1 MQYVSQF
8 FSILNDVFL
17 KMTWLSDLIAWIVN
31 NIFRLPINDTD
42 IWGKIGGSLQFF
54 IYDSIKIIALLSV
67 LIFIFSYIESKF
79 TPEKT
84 KRLLSKL
91 KGIKGATL
99 GALLGT
105 VTPFCSCSSIPIF
118 ISFVKAGLP
127 MEVTFSFLISSPFVD
142 LASTVLLASM
152 FGWKVAIVYVVV
164 GVLLAIIGGMLI
176 GKLKL
181 EKYIQDYV
189 FDMKVGE
196 TQEVEPTKKERIQY
210 AKEQVK
216 NIFVKVWKYVLLGV
230 GIGAFIHN
238 WIPQTMVETILGN
251 GNIFAPILAAIVGIQ
266 YAKEQVKNIFVK
278 VWKYVLLGVGIGAFI
293 HNWIPQT
300 MVETILGNGNIFAPI
315 LAAIVGIPM
324 YADIFGT
331 MPIAEALVLKG
342 TGIGTVL
349 TFMMGV
355 TALSIPSIVML
366 KQVMK
371 NKLLGIFVGII
382 SVGIILIGYV
392 FNIFG
397 FLII

>member
-1 MQYVSQF
+1 MQYLSQF

-42 IWGKIGGSLQFF
+42 IWGKIGGGLQFF
-54 IYDSIKIIALLSV
+54 IYDSIKIIALLLV

-230 GIGAFIHN
+230 GI
-238 WIPQTMVETILGN
+238 
-251 GNIFAPILAAIVGIQ
+251 
-266 YAKEQVKNIFVK
+266 
-278 VWKYVLLGVGIGAFI
+278 
-293 HNWIPQT
+293 
-300 MVETILGNGNIFAPI
+300 
-315 LAAIVGIPM
+315 
-324 YADIFGT
+324 
-331 MPIAEALVLKG
+331 
-342 TGIGTVL
+342 
-349 TFMMGV
+349 
-355 TALSIPSIVML
+355 
-366 KQVMK
+366 
-371 NKLLGIFVGII
+371 
-382 SVGIILIGYV
+382 
-392 FNIFG
+392 
-397 FLII
+397 

>member
-1 MQYVSQF
+1 MCIRDRYVSQF

-91 KGIKGATL
+91 KGIKGATV

-127 MEVTFSFLISSPFVD
+127 MEVTVSFLISSPFVD
-142 LASTVLLASM
+142 LASTVLLVSM

-181 EKYIQDYV
+181 EKYIQEYV

-196 TQEVEPTKKERIQY
+196 TQEVEPTKKESIQY

-216 NIFVKVWKYVLLGV
+216 NIFVKV
-230 GIGAFIHN
+230 F
-238 WIPQTMVETILGN
+238 
-251 GNIFAPILAAIVGIQ
+251 
-266 YAKEQVKNIFVK
+266 
-278 VWKYVLLGVGIGAFI
+278 
-293 HNWIPQT
+293 
-300 MVETILGNGNIFAPI
+300 
-315 LAAIVGIPM
+315 
-324 YADIFGT
+324 
-331 MPIAEALVLKG
+331 
-342 TGIGTVL
+342 
-349 TFMMGV
+349 
-355 TALSIPSIVML
+355 
-366 KQVMK
+366 
-371 NKLLGIFVGII
+371 
-382 SVGIILIGYV
+382 
-392 FNIFG
+392 
-397 FLII
+397 

>member
-1 MQYVSQF
+1 
-8 FSILNDVFL
+8 
-17 KMTWLSDLIAWIVN
+17 
-31 NIFRLPINDTD
+31 
-42 IWGKIGGSLQFF
+42 
-54 IYDSIKIIALLSV
+54 
-67 LIFIFSYIESKF
+67 
-79 TPEKT
+79 
-84 KRLLSKL
+84 
-91 KGIKGATL
+91 
-99 GALLGT
+99 
-105 VTPFCSCSSIPIF
+105 
-118 ISFVKAGLP
+118 

-152 FGWKVAIVYVVV
+152 FGWKVAITYVVV
-164 GVLLAIIGGMLI
+164 GVLLAILGGMII

-181 EKYIQDYV
+181 EKHIQDYV
-189 FDMKVGE
+189 FDMKIGE
-196 TQEVEPTKKERIQY
+196 TEEVEPTKKERIEY

-216 NIFVKVWKYVLLGV
+216 NIFTKVWKYVLLGV
-230 GIGAFIHN
+230 GIGALIHN
-238 WIPQTMVETILGN
+238 WIPQELVEKILGN
-251 GNIFAPILAAIVGIQ
+251 GNIFAPV
-266 YAKEQVKNIFVK
+266 
-278 VWKYVLLGVGIGAFI
+278 
-293 HNWIPQT
+293 
-300 MVETILGNGNIFAPI
+300 

-382 SVGIILIGYV
+382 SVGIILIGYI
-392 FNIFG
+392 FNIFE

>member
-1 MQYVSQF
+1 MNYLEIIF
-8 FSILNDVFL
+8 DGFNNIFL
-17 KMTWLSDLIAWIVN
+17 KMTWLSDLIVLLVN
-31 NIFRLPINDTD
+31 NVFRLPINDYSLL
-42 IWGKIGGSLQFF
+42 GKIGGSLQFF
-54 IYDSIKIIALLSV
+54 IYDSIKIIVLLCF

-84 KRLLSKL
+84 KKALSKL
-91 KGIKGATL
+91 KGVKGATL

-142 LASTVLLASM
+142 LASTVLLASI
-152 FGWKVAIVYVVV
+152 FGWKVAIVYVIV
-164 GVLLAIIGGMLI
+164 GVLLAIIGGLII

-181 EKYIQDYV
+181 EKYIEEFV
-189 FDMKVGE
+189 FDMQVGE
-196 TQEVEPTKKERIQY
+196 AQEIEKTKKERIEY
-210 AKEQVK
+210 SKEQVK

-230 GIGAFIHN
+230 GIGAVIHN
-238 WIPQTMVETILGN
+238 WIPQNIIETILGN
-251 GNIFAPILAAIVGIQ
+251 GNF
-266 YAKEQVKNIFVK
+266 
-278 VWKYVLLGVGIGAFI
+278 
-293 HNWIPQT
+293 
-300 MVETILGNGNIFAPI
+300 FAPI

-331 MPIAEALVLKG
+331 LPIAEALVYKG

-355 TALSIPSIVML
+355 TALSVPSIVML

-371 NKLLGIFVGII
+371 PKLLALFVGII
-382 SVGIILIGYV
+382 TIGIIFIGYV
-392 FNIFG
+392 FNIFS

>member
-1 MQYVSQF
+1 MQYVQNV
-8 FSILNDVFL
+8 FSWLNDVFF
-17 KMTWLSDLIAWIVN
+17 KMTWLSDLITWIVN
-31 NIFRLPINDTD
+31 NIFRLPINDEST
-42 IWGKIGGSLQFF
+42 IGKIGGSIQFF
-54 IYDSIKIIALLSV
+54 MYGFVKIMFLLSI

-84 KRLLSKL
+84 KQILSKL
-91 KGIKGATL
+91 KGIKGAII

-152 FGWKVAIVYVVV
+152 FGWRVAIAYVVV
-164 GVLLAIIGGMLI
+164 GVILAVVGGIII

-181 EKYIQDYV
+181 EKYIEKYV
-189 FDMKVGE
+189 FDTQVGE
-196 TQEVEPTKKERIQY
+196 SKDLEPTKKERLQY

-216 NIFVKVWKYVLLGV
+216 NIFINVWKYVLIGV
-230 GIGAFIHN
+230 GIGTFIHN
-238 WIPQTMVETILGN
+238 WIPQTIIETILGD
-251 GNIFAPILAAIVGIQ
+251 
-266 YAKEQVKNIFVK
+266 
-278 VWKYVLLGVGIGAFI
+278 
-293 HNWIPQT
+293 
-300 MVETILGNGNIFAPI
+300 GNIFAPI

-331 MPIAEALVLKG
+331 LPIAEALVLKG

-355 TALSIPSIVML
+355 TALSVPSIVML
-366 KQVMK
+366 KNVMK
-371 NKLLGIFVGII
+371 PKLLAIFVGIMA
-382 SVGIILIGYV
+382 VGIIAIGYI
-392 FNIFG
+392 FNIFS
-397 FLII
+397 FLVI

>member
-1 MQYVSQF
+1 
-8 FSILNDVFL
+8 
-17 KMTWLSDLIAWIVN
+17 
-31 NIFRLPINDTD
+31 
-42 IWGKIGGSLQFF
+42 
-54 IYDSIKIIALLSV
+54 
-67 LIFIFSYIESKF
+67 
-79 TPEKT
+79 
-84 KRLLSKL
+84 
-91 KGIKGATL
+91 
-99 GALLGT
+99 
-105 VTPFCSCSSIPIF
+105 
-118 ISFVKAGLP
+118 
-127 MEVTFSFLISSPFVD
+127 
-142 LASTVLLASM
+142 M

-196 TQEVEPTKKERIQY
+196 THEIEPTKKERLQY

-216 NIFVKVWKYVLLGV
+216 NIFTKVWKYVLLGV
-230 GIGAFIHN
+230 GIGAVIHN
-238 WIPQTMVETILGN
+238 WIPQTIVETILGN
-251 GNIFAPILAAIVGIQ
+251 GNIFAPILAAIVG
-266 YAKEQVKNIFVK
+266 V
-278 VWKYVLLGVGIGAFI
+278 
-293 HNWIPQT
+293 
-300 MVETILGNGNIFAPI
+300 PI
-315 LAAIVGIPM
+315 

-355 TALSIPSIVML
+355 TALSIPSMVML

-371 NKLLGIFVGII
+371 NRLLGIFAGII
-382 SVGIILIGYV
+382 TVGIILIGYL

>member
-1 MQYVSQF
+1 MQYLELGF
-8 FSILNDVFL
+8 NWFNDVFL
-17 KMTWLSDLIAWIVN
+17 KMTWLSDLIIWVVN
-31 NIFRLPINDTD
+31 NIFKLPINDEN
-42 IWGKIGGSLQFF
+42 IWGRIGGSLHFF
-54 IYDSIKIIALLSV
+54 IYDSIKIIALLAI
-67 LIFIFSYIESKF
+67 LIFIFGYIESKF

-84 KRLLSKL
+84 KQTLSKL
-91 KGIKGATL
+91 KGWKGSTI
-99 GALLGT
+99 GALMGT

-127 MEVTFSFLISSPFVD
+127 IEVTFSFLISSPFVD
-142 LASTVLLASM
+142 LASTVLLASL
-152 FGWKVAIVYVVV
+152 FGWKVAITYIIV

-181 EKYIQDYV
+181 EKYIEEYV
-189 FDMKVGE
+189 FNMQVGE
-196 TQEVEPTKKERIQY
+196 NEIKEPTKKERIAY

-216 NIFVKVWKYVLLGV
+216 NIFLKVWKYVILGV
-230 GIGAFIHN
+230 GIGAVIHN
-238 WIPQTMVETILGN
+238 WIPKEFVETVLGS
-251 GNIFAPILAAIVGIQ
+251 
-266 YAKEQVKNIFVK
+266 
-278 VWKYVLLGVGIGAFI
+278 
-293 HNWIPQT
+293 
-300 MVETILGNGNIFAPI
+300 GNIFAPI

-331 MPIAEALVLKG
+331 LPIAEALVFKG

-371 NKLLGIFVGII
+371 PKLLGVFVGII
-382 SVGIILIGYV
+382 LLGIILIGYL

>member
-1 MQYVSQF
+1 MQYISSF

-17 KMTWLSDLIAWIVN
+17 KMTWLSDLIGWIVN
-31 NIFRLPINDTD
+31 NIFRLPIDEET

-67 LIFIFSYIESKF
+67 LIFIFAYIESKF

-84 KRLLSKL
+84 KRILSKL
-91 KGIKGATL
+91 KGVKGATL

-164 GVLLAIIGGMLI
+164 GVLLAIVGGMLI

-181 EKYIQDYV
+181 EKYIQDYI
-189 FDMKVGE
+189 FNMKVGE
-196 TQEVEPTKKERIQY
+196 TEEIEPTKKERIQY

-238 WIPQTMVETILGN
+238 WIPRTIVET
-251 GNIFAPILAAIVGIQ
+251 
-266 YAKEQVKNIFVK
+266 
-278 VWKYVLLGVGIGAFI
+278 LLGSR
-293 HNWIPQT
+293 
-300 MVETILGNGNIFAPI
+300 NIFAPI

-355 TALSIPSIVML
+355 TALSVPSIIML
-366 KQVMK
+366 KQAMK
-371 NKLLGIFVGII
+371 PKLLGIFVGII
-382 SVGIILIGYV
+382 SVGIILIGYI

>member
-1 MQYVSQF
+1 M
-8 FSILNDVFL
+8 L
-17 KMTWLSDLIAWIVN
+17 T
-31 NIFRLPINDTD
+31 
-42 IWGKIGGSLQFF
+42 
-54 IYDSIKIIALLSV
+54 
-67 LIFIFSYIESKF
+67 
-79 TPEKT
+79 
-84 KRLLSKL
+84 
-91 KGIKGATL
+91 
-99 GALLGT
+99 
-105 VTPFCSCSSIPIF
+105 
-118 ISFVKAGLP
+118 
-127 MEVTFSFLISSPFVD
+127 FLISSPFVD

-196 TQEVEPTKKERIQY
+196 TQEVEPTKKER
-210 AKEQVK
+210 
-216 NIFVKVWKYVLLGV
+216 
-230 GIGAFIHN
+230 
-238 WIPQTMVETILGN
+238 
-251 GNIFAPILAAIVGIQ
+251 IQ